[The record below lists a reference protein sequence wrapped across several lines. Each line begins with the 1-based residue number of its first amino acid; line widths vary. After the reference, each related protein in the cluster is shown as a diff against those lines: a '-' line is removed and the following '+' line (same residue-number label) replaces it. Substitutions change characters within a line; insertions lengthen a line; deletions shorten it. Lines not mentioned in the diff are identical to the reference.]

1 MRALV
6 LATLLVLGAAAPAQ
20 AAPAE
25 VAAMDYW
32 HYIATYAT
40 EEECDEE
47 GAIVRDH
54 FHALHVRYAAGWRP
68 NTSGPTRGSFPPFTG
83 DRVRFPGPRG
93 EPSLSPGKCGP

>member
-6 LATLLVLGAAAPAQ
+6 LAILLVLGAAAPAQ

-47 GAIVRDH
+47 GAKIPDGVDYYVCWPKGGAWE
-54 FHALHVRYAAGWRP
+54 FYWVFL
-68 NTSGPTRGSFPPFTG
+68 T
-83 DRVRFPGPRG
+83 
-93 EPSLSPGKCGP
+93 